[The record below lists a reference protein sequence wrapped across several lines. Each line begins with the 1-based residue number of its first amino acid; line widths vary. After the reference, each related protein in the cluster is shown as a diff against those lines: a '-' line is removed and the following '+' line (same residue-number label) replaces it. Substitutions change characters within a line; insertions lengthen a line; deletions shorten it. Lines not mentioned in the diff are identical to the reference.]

1 MRVST
6 ALVVSG
12 GGLQGAALIKSLRAL
27 GNVRVLVAD
36 CHRENVGRF
45 DADAYFQAPMLA
57 DTEGFAAFLQRLCL
71 AEGVGHLLPTTD
83 IELGVFSALQPA
95 LHASGTRVWV
105 SSAEALALARNKLHL
120 AEWLRKVGLPVLPT
134 FATVQE
140 VGVAGP
146 LIGKPL
152 AGYGG
157 RGIVQVASRDEALAL
172 PADQRE
178 GLAWQPCLLSFEE
191 YSIDFAIA
199 GPGQVSPAYL
209 RRRLRT
215 SGGFAV
221 LCEPSADPL
230 VSAIAERSI
239 QALSDIG
246 ALGVLNLQVLVAQ
259 GQGWVSDFNARAGMS
274 LPLTLAAGGNPM
286 ALLLGTPCPPQVTG
300 EAVRTVRTLS
310 ERLMQRPDLTN
321 VRGVVF
327 DLDDTLFDHKDWI
340 VRKLRLVWQSE
351 QGWLP
356 PEPGFMRAMLAIL
369 EEGERARLFDV
380 YAQQQGLP
388 EASRLR
394 LIEAFR
400 AAQPSGCR
408 LYPDVLGTLTQ
419 LRRLGF
425 KLGLL
430 TDNPAASQR
439 AKIQCAGLDGAFDAL
454 VLTGD
459 LGCRKPERLAFD
471 TAAERLSLAPEQ
483 LVMVGDHLFRDTL
496 GALEAGYA
504 HAFHLQRA
512 GGFFNFDLALCRPLL
527 PAGRWSLLDALHELN
542 WYLSKEEA
550 P

>member
-36 CHRENVGRF
+36 CHEENVGRY
-45 DADAYFQAPMLA
+45 DADAYFQGPMLA
-57 DTEGFAAFLQRLCL
+57 DAEAFAAFLQRLCQD
-71 AEGVGHLLPTTD
+71 EGVDHLLPTTD
-83 IELGVFSALQPA
+83 LELGVFSAVQPA
-95 LHASGTRVWV
+95 LQSAGTRVWV
-105 SSAEALALARNKLHL
+105 SSVDALALARNKLRL
-120 AEWLRKVGLPVLPT
+120 AEWLSNADLPVLPT
-134 FATVQE
+134 FATAEAVD
-140 VGVAGP
+140 VTGP

-152 AGYGG
+152 AGHGG
-157 RGIVQVASRDEALAL
+157 RGIVQVGSRAEAMAL
-172 PADQRE
+172 SAEQGA
-178 GLAWQPCLLSFEE
+178 GLAWQPCLPVFEE

-209 RRRLRT
+209 RRRVRT

-221 LCEPSADPL
+221 LCEPSADVL
-230 VSAIAERSI
+230 VSAIAERTI
-239 QALSDIG
+239 RALSELG

-286 ALLLGTPCPPQVTG
+286 ALLLGAACPAQVTG
-300 EAVRTVRTLS
+300 NHLRTVRTLS
-310 ERLMQRPDLTN
+310 ERLVQQVDLPA

-327 DLDDTLFDHKDWI
+327 DLDDTLFDQKDWI

-351 QGWLP
+351 QKWLP
-356 PEPGFMRAMLAIL
+356 DELSFMRATVAIL

-380 YAQQQGLP
+380 YAQQQGLD
-388 EASRLR
+388 EARRLR

-400 AAQPSGCR
+400 AALPSTCR
-408 LYPDVLGTLTQ
+408 LYPDVMGTLTQ
-419 LRRLGF
+419 LRRAGLR
-425 KLGLL
+425 LGLL

-439 AKIQCAGLDGAFDAL
+439 AKIQCAGLEPAFDAM

-459 LGCRKPERLAFD
+459 LGRSKPDRLAFD
-471 TAAERLSLAPEQ
+471 TAAERLCLAPDQ

-496 GALEAGYA
+496 GALDAGYA
-504 HAFHLQRA
+504 HAFHIQRA
-512 GGFFNFDLALCRPLL
+512 GGFFSFDLAQCWPLL
-527 PAGRWSLLDALHELN
+527 PTGRWSKLVALHEIN
-542 WYLSKEEA
+542 WYLDQA
-550 P
+550 